1 MGNDKT
7 VTIVVEGK
15 PHDWPKN
22 ADILYDQ
29 VVKLEVPEYTPQ
41 SNITYSVKWTKG
53 HGEKPEGILVA
64 GASVKVKDGI
74 RFTVSETGQS

>member
-22 ADILYDQ
+22 ADISYDQ

>member
-7 VTIVVEGK
+7 VTIYVEGK

-22 ADILYDQ
+22 EDISYEQ
-29 VVKLEVPEYTPQ
+29 VVKLEIPEHTSQ

-53 HGEKPEGILVA
+53 QGEKPEGILVA